1 MNIPL
6 NPKKPNDS
14 YTPNLKYHLHSF
26 YHKNAILHLRSHSA
40 KKIHSPSSPK
50 HVIYLSVQII
60 LYIHRNILS
69 LSCAQNSPSTTPK
82 NILVLYRSLYIKPL
96 STLYIHIVGVNS
108 SMLFFFKNPPKNK
121 TPKYIYHH
129 SYVLA
134 HLVHVK
140 KLGAIS
146 PIVS

>member
-1 MNIPL
+1 MIPTHQTLNIT
-6 NPKKPNDS
+6 S
-14 YTPNLKYHLHSF
+14 TPFITKTLYF
-26 YHKNAILHLRSHSA
+26 ISA
-40 KKIHSPSSPK
+40 LTRPKKIHSPSSPK